1 MKLKPVALVLVGG
14 LALSACAIEPSVAT
28 RGVEPGLSLLTE
40 DGAEPARRAR
50 ARTTPDFSIV
60 EVQVVVPEN
69 LKVSEANTYKP
80 RADIVWR
87 GDPFGNRYE
96 QVAAIMREA
105 AARGATEMDGDRKA
119 ILVIE
124 VAKFHALTERARYTV
139 GGTHDI
145 DFWMSV
151 VDAETGEV
159 IVPRRFVDTALPAF
173 GGMAA
178 LAAEARG
185 DTQKVRIEAFI
196 SEVVAEELTMPVAN
210 APA

>member
-1 MKLKPVALVLVGG
+1 MKLKPVALALVGG
-14 LALSACAIEPSVAT
+14 LALSACAIKPSVVT
-28 RGVEPGLSLLTE
+28 RGVEPGLTLLTQ
-40 DGAEPARRAR
+40 DGAEPARA
-50 ARTTPDFSIV
+50 AQAAPGFSIV
-60 EVQVVVPEN
+60 DMRVIVPET

-105 AARGATEMDGDRKA
+105 AERGVRDLDGERDG

-124 VAKFHALTERARYTV
+124 VAKFHALTEKARYTV
-139 GGTHDI
+139 GGTHDS

-151 VDAETGEV
+151 VDAETGDV
-159 IVPRRFVDTALPAF
+159 IVPRRFVDTALPAL
-173 GGMAA
+173 GGRAA